1 MYDQA
6 VREQALALLQTGVSL
21 RAASLVTGIS
31 RATLRDW
38 REHPDKPRERAVC
51 PRCIA
56 PPRPP
61 EPQWDYAYLLG
72 LYLGDGCISVGGDP
86 AKGVWALRIFC
97 ADAWPGLRAEC
108 QAAMSAIR
116 PANKVSLRPRDGC
129 TEVISYSRHW
139 PCLFPQHGP
148 GKKHLRVI
156 KLDPWQQDIVDRHP
170 GALARGL
177 FHSDG
182 CRFLSRVRRPLASG
196 DRWYV
201 YPRYMFTN
209 ESADILGLCGQAL
222 DRLGVDWR
230 FSRRTTISVARREAV
245 ARLDEFVGAK
255 Y

>member
-21 RAASLVTGIS
+21 RAASLITGIS

-38 REHPDKPRERAVC
+38 REHPDKPRDRAVC

-156 KLDPWQQDIVDRHP
+156 KLDLWQQEIVDRHP
-170 GALARGL
+170 GALCPRHRSSVAASGRHAVSRCPAAHRAGAHPASGPFAR
-177 FHSDG
+177 DRIRAR
-182 CRFLSRVRRPLASG
+182 RFLAEALA
-196 DRWYV
+196 
-201 YPRYMFTN
+201 
-209 ESADILGLCGQAL
+209 
-222 DRLGVDWR
+222 
-230 FSRRTTISVARREAV
+230 RELNA
-245 ARLDEFVGAK
+245 
-255 Y
+255 

>member
-38 REHPDKPRERAVC
+38 REHPDKPRDRAAC

-56 PPRPP
+56 PPGPP
-61 EPQWDYAYLLG
+61 KPQWDYAYLLG

-108 QAAMSAIR
+108 QAAMRAIR
-116 PANKVSLRPRDGC
+116 PANKASLRPRDGC
-129 TEVISYSRHW
+129 TEVISYSQHW

-148 GKKHLRVI
+148 GKKHTRGI

-170 GALARGL
+170 GAFARGL

-182 CRFLSRVRRPLASG
+182 CRFLSRSSVRSPAATAGMRTRGTCSPTSLRTSSACAGSRWTGSVWTGASP
-196 DRWYV
+196 D
-201 YPRYMFTN
+201 
-209 ESADILGLCGQAL
+209 A
-222 DRLGVDWR
+222 
-230 FSRRTTISVARREAV
+230 ISGRVPEGGG
-245 ARLDEFVGAK
+245 GAAG
-255 Y
+255 

>member
-38 REHPDKPRERAVC
+38 REHPDKPWDRAVC

-148 GKKHLRVI
+148 GRKHTREIALEQ
-156 KLDPWQQDIVDRHP
+156 WQSAIVAKYP
-170 GALARGL
+170 GEFARGL

-182 CRFLSRVRRPLASG
+182 WRGVNRVRRKFADG
-196 DRWYV
+196 DRWHE
-201 YPRYMFTN
+201 YPRYLFDNQST
-209 ESADILGLCGQAL
+209 DILRLCGDAL
-222 DRLGVDWR
+222 NRLGVAWR
-230 FSRRTTISVARREAV
+230 FSRPKTISVARREAV
-245 ARLDEFVGAK
+245 ARLDEFVGPK